1 MDFPIAGGEE
11 KPYLSTGQLLSDR

>member
-1 MDFPIAGGEE
+1 MDFPIAGGEK